1 MILVELI
8 IKIME
13 FDTDILLKMG
23 FQKNVLATN
32 IFEMALES
40 NMGAI
45 CAGSNNKLQ
54 KTFSTE

>member
-13 FDTDILLKMG
+13 FGTDFLLKIG
-23 FQKNVLATN
+23 LLKNVLATV

-40 NMGAI
+40 KMTAI
-45 CAGSNNKLQ
+45 CAGSNNKL
-54 KTFSTE
+54 